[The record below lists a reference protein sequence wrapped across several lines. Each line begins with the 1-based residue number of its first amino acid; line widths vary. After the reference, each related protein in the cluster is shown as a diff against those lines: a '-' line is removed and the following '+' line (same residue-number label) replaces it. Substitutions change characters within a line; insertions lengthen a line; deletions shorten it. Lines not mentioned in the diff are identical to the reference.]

1 MTSVK
6 AKPVKKSQLKH
17 WLAAFPKGRFTCPG
31 VPEAVENVSHEGK
44 VREAEAACRSL
55 SHISVLLRIGKGPV
69 L

>member
-6 AKPVKKSQLKH
+6 AELVAKNQLKH
-17 WLAAFPKGRFTCPG
+17 WLAEFPKGKFTCPG
-31 VPEAVENVSHEGK
+31 VPEAVENVSQEGK

-55 SHISVLLRIGKGPV
+55 PHISVLLRIGKGPV